1 LLNNSQKENKRI
13 LITGGHLTPAIA
25 VTEELQKRGFNN
37 IIWVGT
43 KYTHRNKSD
52 NSAEY
57 KTVEKLNIK
66 FIHLQTGKLYR
77 KWNRITIRDALY
89 YLFMI
94 PLGFI
99 NAFLINLKY
108 KPDLIMSFGGY
119 IALPI
124 VFSAFVFRKKIITHE
139 QTVVIGLA
147 NKIISSL
154 ANKVLVSWEQTLPK
168 DSKKHIL
175 TGNPIP
181 KIFIDAYALPQE
193 KLFNNDLQ
201 TIFITGGNQ
210 GSQVINKNL
219 RSILPKLLANYNIIH
234 QYGSDIDMIDF
245 ISSFNIDPNKYKG
258 KYYPYD
264 YDSTIEHAKHM
275 RFSDLVISRSGANT
289 MSVLLYYKK
298 IALLIPIPW
307 SSNNEQNLNAKL
319 LEESGLGVIINQYDL
334 NEEVLFETIVKTL
347 STVNDIKEANVKF
360 IPDAQNNIVN
370 IINDTL

>member
-1 LLNNSQKENKRI
+1 M
-13 LITGGHLTPAIA
+13 TPAVA

-43 KYTHRNKSD
+43 KYTSRKNSD
-52 NSAEY
+52 LSAEY
-57 KTVEKLNIK
+57 KTVNKLGIQ

-77 KWNRITIRDALY
+77 KWNRITIKDALY

-94 PLGFI
+94 PIGFI

-108 KPDLIMSFGGY
+108 KPNLIMSFGGY

-124 VFSAFVFRKKIITHE
+124 VFSAFIFRKKIITHE

-147 NKIISSL
+147 NKMISKL

-168 DSKKHIL
+168 DSKKHVL

-181 KIFIDAYALPQE
+181 KIFVDAFNLQNQ

-210 GSQVINKNL
+210 GSQVINRNL
-219 RSILPKLLANYNIIH
+219 RSILSRLLDNYNVIH
-234 QYGSDIDMIDF
+234 QYGNDSDMIDF
-245 ISSFNIDPNKYKG
+245 ISSFNINSNGYKG
-258 KYYPYD
+258 QYYPYD

-289 MSVLLYYKK
+289 MSVLLYYKQRG
-298 IALLIPIPW
+298 ILIPIPW
-307 SSNNEQNLNAKL
+307 SSNNEQYLNAKL
-319 LEESGLGVIINQYDL
+319 LEDSGLGVIINQYDL
-334 NEEVLFETIVKTL
+334 GENILLDKIIETL
-347 STVNDIKEANVKF
+347 STPHNLNADLIAF
-360 IPDAQNNIVN
+360 IPNAQERITDILVES
-370 IINDTL
+370 L